1 MGNFEVDIMFKIQYQ
16 YREQFWYWCQENNI
30 VCEYMG
36 ASTGDPTNP
45 FSRTAVDTWYIG
57 NEQDRTLAILRWS

>member
-1 MGNFEVDIMFKIQYQ
+1 MFKIQYQ

-45 FSRTAVDTWYIG
+45 FDHENLDTWYIG
-57 NEQDRTLAILRWS
+57 DPKTRMWAQLRWA

>member
-1 MGNFEVDIMFKIQYQ
+1 MFKIQYQ
-16 YREQFWYWCQENNI
+16 YREQFWYWCQENKI

-45 FSRTAVDTWYIG
+45 FHHGNLDTWYIG
-57 NEQDRTLAILRWS
+57 NDKDRMWAQLRWA